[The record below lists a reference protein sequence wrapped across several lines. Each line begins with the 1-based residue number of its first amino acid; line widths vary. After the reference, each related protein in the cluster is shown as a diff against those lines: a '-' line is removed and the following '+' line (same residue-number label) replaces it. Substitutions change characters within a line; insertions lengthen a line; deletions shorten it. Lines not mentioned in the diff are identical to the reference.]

1 MSPPRRSVVDDI
13 SALLSNAHPGD
24 VSLGDL
30 ADAAG
35 ERGFGLVF
43 ILFALPTIVP
53 ILPPGTAAAV
63 GLVFMLLGIQMLI
76 GHRKPW
82 LPRSWR
88 SRPVSPKLRKLT
100 LEKAVPLL
108 SKLSRWSRPRWM
120 LVSNAVGMRWAAL
133 CAVAMGLVMLL
144 PLPFMNTLPALAVLC
159 IGIGLLN
166 QDGAF
171 LTLGMGTT
179 GCVLAVL
186 IAAAMAGESIYEQ
199 LIQFLSATVEGWM
212 GG

>member
-1 MSPPRRSVVDDI
+1 MSSSRRSVVDDI
-13 SALLSNAHPGD
+13 SALLDKAQPGD

-43 ILFALPTIVP
+43 TLFALPTIVP

-63 GLVFMLLGIQMLI
+63 GLLFILLGIQMLM

-108 SKLSRWSRPRWM
+108 SRISKWSRPRWM
-120 LVSNAVGMRWAAL
+120 IISNPVGVRWAAL

-179 GCVLAVL
+179 GCILAVL
-186 IAAAMAGESIYEQ
+186 IVAAMAGGSIYEQ
-199 LIQFLSATVEGWM
+199 LIQLLSVTVEGWT